1 MSGGQYK
8 RHDGFNP
15 IQIKNGNIVRL
26 RKDGRIQSI
35 LGKVGEYKKNGPK
48 TQKSGRIGV

>member
-1 MSGGQYK
+1 MSSGKYK

-15 IQIKNGNIVRL
+15 IQIKSGMIVRI

-35 LGKVGEYKKNGPK
+35 LGKVGVYKKNGDRSK
-48 TQKSGRIGV
+48 A